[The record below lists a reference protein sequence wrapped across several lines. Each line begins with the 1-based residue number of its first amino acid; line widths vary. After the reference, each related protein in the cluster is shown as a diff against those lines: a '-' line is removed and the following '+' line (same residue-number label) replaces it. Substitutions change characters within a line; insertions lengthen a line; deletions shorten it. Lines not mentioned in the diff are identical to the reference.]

1 MKIANIL
8 LNYQKYISKI
18 DLSDVVVSSKLN
30 NKFIVKLIAIIED
43 NINDTRKSYLIKY
56 KLEHIIV
63 LAFLAILC
71 GGCDDFVEI
80 EAFCKTKY
88 PFLNKL
94 LSLTNGVPS
103 HDTFRRVFMIIDCD
117 AFNKITLIFLNKL
130 LKRLRKV
137 LKVDNNIKHIA
148 VDGKVLRGSSRLNN
162 TSKEIKHTQ
171 NLNVYDASEGIVLS
185 TTPIDKKTNEI
196 PVAKQVL
203 STLSLKNTVVSA
215 DALHTQKATVAIIT
229 SKGGDYVL
237 GVKTN
242 QSNFHTAI
250 IDSFTQNKSKLKTKI
265 TDGTAHNN
273 LEKRTFYIMNK
284 KLVNDSQTK
293 KWNNLKNIIIY
304 EKECIN
310 KVTSLK
316 TIEARYY
323 ISSLKDL
330 DLIAEVIRAHWE
342 IENNMIRFLDI
353 LFKEDSISIVNSKSI
368 TNFSI
373 LNKMCLTLLK
383 YAKPLV
389 HNNKYSL
396 KTLRKSFTWGMEE
409 ELINI
414 LSYIDDYKLI
424 NLIKEEIEKEK
435 RK

>member
-1 MKIANIL
+1 MKIASTL
-8 LNYQKYISKI
+8 LNYQKYTSKI
-18 DLSDVVVSSKLN
+18 DLSSVAVSSKLD

-43 NINDTRKSYLIKY
+43 NIKDSRKPYLIKY

-80 EAFCKTKY
+80 EAFCKAKY
-88 PFLNKL
+88 PFLNKI

-103 HDTFRRVFMIIDCD
+103 HDTFRRVFMVIDCD
-117 AFNKITLIFLNKL
+117 AFNKITLTFIDKL
-130 LKRLRKV
+130 LERLRKV
-137 LKVDNNIKHIA
+137 LKVDNDIKHIA
-148 VDGKVLRGSSRLNN
+148 IDGKVLRGSSRLKN

-171 NLNVYDASEGIVLS
+171 NLNVYDVSEGVVLS
-185 TTPIDKKTNEI
+185 TVSIDKKTNEI
-196 PVAKQVL
+196 PIAKQVL
-203 STLSLKNTVVSA
+203 NTLSLKNTVVSA
-215 DALHTQKATVAIIT
+215 DALHTQTATAQMII
-229 SKGGDYVL
+229 SKGGNYVL
-237 GVKTN
+237 GVKAN
-242 QSNFHTAI
+242 QSNFHIAI
-250 IDSFTQNKSKLKTKI
+250 IDSFTKNKSKLKTKVTNEI
-265 TDGTAHNN
+265 AHNN

-284 KLVNDSQTK
+284 KLVNDSQTN
-293 KWNNLKNIIIY
+293 KWDGLKNIVIY
-304 EKECIN
+304 EKESIN

-316 TIEARYY
+316 TIETRYY

-330 DLIAEVIRAHWE
+330 NLIAEVIRAHWE
-342 IENNMIRFLDI
+342 IENNLHWYLDT
-353 LFKEDSISIVNSKSI
+353 LFKEDNISIVNSKSI

-414 LSYIDDYKLI
+414 LSHIDDYKLI
-424 NLIKEEIEKEK
+424 NLIKEEIEKEIK
-435 RK
+435 K